1 VRTDH
6 EGCFSVL
13 LAVSLCA
20 FAAEYAPLSSGW
32 SSFSCGRRPGEHQTA
47 APGAE
52 YRPYEDVGSS
62 GQAHC
67 GARHEARKAR
77 LLETLVHLF
86 NAFGSQHTNG
96 ATV

>member
-1 VRTDH
+1 MRDVF
-6 EGCFSVL
+6 GPVGGL
-13 LAVSLCA
+13 LCA

-32 SSFSCGRRPGEHQTA
+32 SSFRRGRRPGEHQTA
-47 APGAE
+47 APGAEYRPAE

-67 GARHEARKAR
+67 GARHEAREAR

>member
-1 VRTDH
+1 MFFGPVGGLPLRVC
-6 EGCFSVL
+6 GGICS
-13 LAVSLCA
+13 AVKR
-20 FAAEYAPLSSGW
+20 W
-32 SSFSCGRRPGEHQTA
+32 SSFRRGRRPGEHQTA

-52 YRPYEDVGSS
+52 YRRYKDVGSR

-67 GARHEARKAR
+67 GARYEAREAR